1 MVSDTHSHTLTIRFD
16 QYPTVPVVINHM
28 GCMKLDGAADDIKK
42 ISFWRSA
49 LTDLAAVGPHV
60 HIKLSAFVFMSK
72 QWHAEGSPVIGLVK
86 ELIAIFGPNRFLL
99 YTCCTSRPL
108 IPVPPIIF

>member
-1 MVSDTHSHTLTIRFD
+1 MTHTHIHSLFD

-28 GCMKLDGAADDIKK
+28 GCMKLDGAADDSK
-42 ISFWRSA
+42 INFWRSA

-108 IPVPPIIF
+108 MPVPPII